1 MQSLQTKF
9 IPFKLSSV
17 IEYPSEC
24 FFRWHRSIRFF
35 FISYCIS
42 RHKPHIFRLV
52 YRLMYFPIQKSIDKW
67 KGRFH
72 LIRKRSE
79 FLHIWLKH
87 SVTHGWWRREFIWIT
102 RAPPTMN
109 GTLWRWTVLWRLVVP
124 CDDEWSLVT
133 WKGMTLRL
141 FSKDSLSEL
150 PLTA

>member
-24 FFRWHRSIRFF
+24 FFRRHRSIRFF
-35 FISYCIS
+35 LSVIVS

-67 KGRFH
+67 KGRFD

-87 SVTHGWWRREFIWIT
+87 SVFYSVTHGWRRREFIWIT
-102 RAPPTMN
+102 CATDDERYLLTMN
-109 GTLWRWTVLWRLVVP
+109 GLVTISGPLWRWMVP
-124 CDDEWSLVT
+124 CDLKRNCSLIV
-133 WKGMTLRL
+133 
-141 FSKDSLSEL
+141 F
-150 PLTA
+150 